1 MLKSR
6 FVACRCASQNETTE
20 APRTKQLISPER
32 RHQKRASRSLGQR
45 KREVNIGEGAL
56 GASCLPEMVI
66 QSHLDATEGLAMPTT
81 ILAYVIAIVGL
92 VLIVAGARD
101 IYLLHNEET
110 FEVTLSDYET
120 PIRTIAG
127 GLAMIG
133 LAQALRLLL
142 EINRRP

>member
-1 MLKSR
+1 MSSV
-6 FVACRCASQNETTE
+6 FDASGLGT
-20 APRTKQLISPER
+20 LR
-32 RHQKRASRSLGQR
+32 RIKPARDDDT
-45 KREVNIGEGAL
+45 V
-56 GASCLPEMVI
+56 PP
-66 QSHLDATEGLAMPTT
+66 DATGGLAMRTT
-81 ILAYVIAIVGL
+81 FLAYVIAIVGL

-133 LAQALRLLL
+133 LAQALRLLRML
-142 EINRRP
+142 LAALPASR

>member
-1 MLKSR
+1 
-6 FVACRCASQNETTE
+6 
-20 APRTKQLISPER
+20 
-32 RHQKRASRSLGQR
+32 
-45 KREVNIGEGAL
+45 
-56 GASCLPEMVI
+56 
-66 QSHLDATEGLAMPTT
+66 MPTA

-92 VLIVAGARD
+92 VFVAGARD

-133 LAQALRLLL
+133 LAQALRLLRML
-142 EINRRP
+142 LAALSAPR

>member
-1 MLKSR
+1 MPAR
-6 FVACRCASQNETTE
+6 DGDTVA
-20 APRTKQLISPER
+20 P
-32 RHQKRASRSLGQR
+32 
-45 KREVNIGEGAL
+45 
-56 GASCLPEMVI
+56 
-66 QSHLDATEGLAMPTT
+66 DATGGLAIPTT

-127 GLAMIG
+127 GLTMIG

>member
-1 MLKSR
+1 AGGIQIAVALTA
-6 FVACRCASQNETTE
+6 ACRTPVANLGIRTRPPEGEADIHSPKTRSVSPAAPLSYRSQY
-20 APRTKQLISPER
+20 PRRQARSS
-32 RHQKRASRSLGQR
+32 RAR
-45 KREVNIGEGAL
+45 
-56 GASCLPEMVI
+56 P
-66 QSHLDATEGLAMPTT
+66 P
-81 ILAYVIAIVGL
+81 
-92 VLIVAGARD
+92 
-101 IYLLHNEET
+101 HNEET